1 MKKPIYIIIA
11 VVLIGGAAFTLI
23 NNKKKNA
30 EDTAIV
36 AQKNSSVAVRVAT
49 VTTGKLDEAFKANG
63 NFEPIQELT
72 FSAEKSG
79 KVISVLAK
87 EGDYVSA
94 GQTLLIVRGDVIN
107 VSAQAAKA
115 AFDNS
120 KADYARYENAF
131 KTGGVTKQQLD
142 QAKLALTNAEANL
155 KQANINVGDTKVKA
169 PISGFIN
176 KKYIEPGSI
185 LTGMPAT
192 ALFDIVNVSKL
203 KLKVTVNESQV
214 PNLKLGNNVTIG
226 ASVFPDKSFTGK
238 ITFIASKAD
247 ETLNFPIEI
256 EVANNPNN
264 EIKAGMYGTAT
275 FGSNATTKQAEVKTI
290 PRAAFVGS
298 VSSNQ
303 VFVVNNNVATLKTI
317 VAGRIFGDKVE
328 ILDGLNDGD
337 VVVTSGQIN
346 LSDNT
351 KVNIVK

>member
-36 AQKNSSVAVRVAT
+36 AEKNSSVAVRVAT
-49 VTTGKLDEAFKANG
+49 VATGKLDDTFIANG

-79 KVISVLAK
+79 KVISILAK
-87 EGDYVSA
+87 EGDYVQI
-94 GQTLLIVRGDVIN
+94 GQTLAIVRSDVIN
-107 VSAQAAKA
+107 VNAQTANSSYQNAA
-115 AFDNS
+115 S
-120 KADYARYENAF
+120 DYSRYENAF

-142 QAKLALTNAEANL
+142 QAKLAMVNAKAQLT
-155 KQANINVGDTKVKA
+155 QANINVGDTRIKA

-176 KKYIEPGSI
+176 KKYIEQGSI

-214 PNLKLGNNVTIG
+214 ANLKLGNSVAIA
-226 ASVFPDKSFTGK
+226 ASVFPDKSLTGK
-238 ITFIASKAD
+238 ITFIASKAN

-264 EIKAGMYGTAT
+264 DIKAGMYGTAT
-275 FGSNATTKQAEVKTI
+275 FGANAAKQAEVKTI
-290 PRAAFVGS
+290 PRTAFVGS

-303 VFVVNNNVATLKTI
+303 VFVVNNNVATLKKI
-317 VAGRIFGDKVE
+317 VSGRIFGDKVE

-346 LSDNT
+346 LSDST

>member
-1 MKKPIYIIIA
+1 MKKTIYIIIGVA
-11 VVLIGGAAFTLI
+11 LVGLATYTLI

-36 AQKNSSVAVRVAT
+36 GEKNSSVAVRVAT
-49 VTTGKLDEAFKANG
+49 VATGKLDDAFRANG

-79 KVISVLAK
+79 KVISILAK
-87 EGDYVSA
+87 EGDYVTV
-94 GQTLLIVRGDVIN
+94 GQTLVIVRSDVIN
-107 VSAQAAKA
+107 VNAQTANSSYQNAA
-115 AFDNS
+115 
-120 KADYARYENAF
+120 ADYSRYENAF

-142 QAKLALTNAEANL
+142 QAKLAMVNAKALLT
-155 KQANINVGDTKVKA
+155 QANINVGDTRIKA
-169 PISGFIN
+169 PINGFIN
-176 KKYIEPGSI
+176 KKHIEQGSI

-214 PNLKLGNNVTIG
+214 ASLKLGNSVTIA

-247 ETLNFPIEI
+247 ASLNFPIEI

-275 FGSNATTKQAEVKTI
+275 FETTTAKQTEVKTI
-290 PRAAFVGS
+290 PRTAFVGS

-303 VFVVNNNVATLKTI
+303 VFVVNNNVATLKKI

-351 KVNIVK
+351 KVSIVK